1 MLLLVSGWRGT
12 PPALGMEQRLED
24 LRLVEGMLGKRSS
37 GDRLSLGGNQSVK
50 KMLAKQAGSGGA
62 EAVLFS
68 EFVVKVNPRGRLQE
82 RILLMTDH
90 ALYNLLPS
98 NYGKCKRRIALRDIE
113 SVTQS
118 RSTPE
123 FVLHVPSEY
132 DYRLVSD
139 KRENIVGRL
148 RSAYLALCGQ
158 ALEVQETD
166 AESLKPVCVTRRM
179 GAAQR
184 AKIEAER
191 SNLSARAG
199 AAGAATSASTRGWG
213 GEESKVGLADFDFLK
228 VLGRGSFGKVML
240 CCMQGDP
247 EGRTYAM
254 KILRKA
260 AIVER
265 DQVEHTK
272 SEREILQH
280 VDHPFLMK
288 LHYAFQ
294 SDSKLYLVM
303 DYLTGGELFFHLKN
317 ERRFSEDRG
326 RFYAAEILLGIE
338 HLHAHG
344 VIYRDLKPENVLLD
358 GEGHVCLTDF
368 GLSKRAGPDQ
378 ETQTFCGTPEYLAPE
393 VIVGDAYG
401 KAVDW
406 WSFGVML
413 YEMLVG
419 LPPFYSE
426 NVHRMYELIQRA
438 NLRFPDGVSP
448 EARSLLVRLLQ
459 RNPALR
465 LGSGADDAAPIRAH
479 PFFAGVDWDALYAK
493 RVEPPFRPKVHGD
506 TDTSNFDAEFTS
518 EPAIDSHVPSANLAS
533 KGAAFDNF
541 TFVPGDSAVA
551 GAAKP

>member
-1 MLLLVSGWRGT
+1 
-12 PPALGMEQRLED
+12 MEERLQD
-24 LRLVEGMLGKRSS
+24 LKLVEGMLGKRSS
-37 GDRLSLGGNQSVK
+37 GDRLSLSGNHSVV
-50 KMLAKQAGSGGA
+50 KMLAKYAGAKGA
-62 EAVLFS
+62 ETVLFS

-82 RILLMTDH
+82 RILLLTDQ

-98 NYGKCKRRIALRDIE
+98 NYCKCKRRIALRDIE

-139 KRENIVGRL
+139 KREDVMGQL
-148 RSAYLALCGQ
+148 RSAYKALCGE
-158 ALEVQETD
+158 ALEVQDTD
-166 AESLKPVCVTRRM
+166 ADSLKSICVLRKM

-199 AAGAATSASTRGWG
+199 TAGAATSASTRGWG
-213 GEESKVGLADFDFLK
+213 GEDAKVGLADFDFLK

-240 CCMQGDP
+240 CRMHSDP
-247 EGRTYAM
+247 DGRTYAM

-272 SEREILQH
+272 SERDILQH
-280 VDHPFLMK
+280 IDHPFLMK
-288 LHYAFQ
+288 LHFAFQ
-294 SDSKLYLVM
+294 SDTKLYLIM

-317 ERRFSEDRG
+317 ARRFSEERC
-326 RFYAAEILLGIE
+326 RFYAAEILLGVE
-338 HLHAHG
+338 HLHANG
-344 VIYRDLKPENVLLD
+344 IIYRDLKPENVLLD
-358 GEGHVCLTDF
+358 GDGHVCLTDF
-368 GLSKRAGPDQ
+368 GLSKRAGSGQ

-393 VIVGDAYG
+393 VIVGDSYG

-426 NVHRMYELIQRA
+426 NVHRMYELIQHA
-438 NLRFPDGVSP
+438 TLRFPDGVSP

-459 RNPALR
+459 RSPALR
-465 LGSGADDAAPIRAH
+465 LGSGEDDSAPIRAH

-493 RVEPPFRPKVHGD
+493 RVEPPFRPEVHGD
-506 TDTSNFDAEFTS
+506 TDTSNFDTEFTS
-518 EPAIDSHVPSANLAS
+518 EPAIDSHVPATKLAA

-541 TFVPGDSAVA
+541 TYVPEGSAVS